1 LLTVQMDDELTAQ
14 GKDPTQV
21 RVVMGKEPNHFL
33 CLFKGRMVVHAGG
46 MASAFKN
53 RNEGD
58 SYDTDGVALYH
69 IKGTNDLNV
78 RAVQVE
84 EKALSLNSGDVFI
97 LLNPSTE
104 FIWYGNGANPEER
117 VTGKAIADR
126 LVGDRSQLEF
136 SEGEE
141 TKEFWSTLGGK
152 TEYPTSK
159 VLEEGAREPRLYS
172 MSNVTGDFVVEEIFN
187 FNQDDLTNDD
197 VFMLDTFNEVWVWV
211 GSDANTREKTM
222 AFQAAIDFVQNAP
235 DGRDKD
241 TPILKV
247 EPGRE
252 PPMFTSHFFGWD
264 DTKFCSGD
272 PYLEKL
278 KALKGEAV
286 VERIT
291 SALDVMGF
299 KPTTEKFSYEDLK
312 HKRID
317 KIDPTKRHEY
327 LSDDDFYTVF
337 GMSLPEFDACPGWKQ
352 KQLKQQKKLF

>member
-1 LLTVQMDDELTAQ
+1 MDDELTAQ

-46 MASAFKN
+46 IASAFKN

-69 IKGTNDLNV
+69 IKGTSALNT
-78 RAVQVE
+78 RADQVE
-84 EKALSLNSGDVFI
+84 EKALSLNSGDVFV
-97 LLNPSTE
+97 LLNPTHE
-104 FIWYGNGANPEER
+104 FVWYGNGANEDER
-117 VTGKAIADR
+117 GTGKGIADR
-126 LVGDRSQLEF
+126 LLGSRRQLEF
-136 SEGEE
+136 SEGSE
-141 TKEFWSTLGGK
+141 TKEFWNTLGGK

-159 VLEEGAREPRLYS
+159 VLEQGAREPRLFQC
-172 MSNVTGDFVVEEIFN
+172 SNVTGDFVVEEVFN

-197 VFMLDTFNEVWVWV
+197 VFLLDTFNEVWVWV
-211 GSDANTREKTM
+211 GGDANKREKEM
-222 AFQAAIDFVQNAP
+222 AFQAAIDFVANAP
-235 DGRDKD
+235 DGRDRD
-241 TPILKV
+241 TPLLKID
-247 EPGRE
+247 PGRE

-264 DTKFCSGD
+264 DSKFSSGD

-278 KALKGEAV
+278 KALKGDAA

-291 SALDVMGF
+291 SALDAMGY
-299 KPTTEKFSYEDLK
+299 KPTTEKFSYDDLK
-312 HKRID
+312 FKRVD

-327 LSDDDFYTVF
+327 LSDEDFLAVF
-337 GMSLPEFDACPGWKQ
+337 GMTLHEFDRSPAWKQ